1 MIESWSN
8 AYIVPSIYSKVCY
21 RWQKKLIYLWCCS
34 SSSDQKVMIAHD
46 IPMKSYKIP
55 WNQYFPWYFPRKC
68 PPESSRFFSP
78 LWRPRETAVSTAA
91 VPEAEAPQPMG
102 LVNCHIAIE
111 NPPFFMG
118 KSPFLMGKHHFF
130 NGKTHYFDWAIFN
143 SELLV
148 YQRVYIYIWSKNLWE
163 SIIYM
168 EIMV

>member
-1 MIESWSN
+1 
-8 AYIVPSIYSKVCY
+8 
-21 RWQKKLIYLWCCS
+21 
-34 SSSDQKVMIAHD
+34 
-46 IPMKSYKIP
+46 MKSVFSMI
-55 WNQYFPWYFPRKC
+55 FPK
-68 PPESSRFFSP
+68 EMSTGIQSFFLAS
-78 LWRPRETAVSTAA
+78 LATAETAVSTAA

-148 YQRVYIYIWSKNLWE
+148 YQRVYIYGQRTCGNPSYIWRSWFRIHE
-163 SIIYM
+163 SNPYFMSYIISVPFRN
-168 EIMV
+168 ITRV